1 MKIREIRKE
10 EYDQCQQMIYDIF
23 DKCLAKEYSAK
34 GRETFRNIIRFEDK
48 TTWVAEDN
56 NKIIGVSAIIKNT
69 RHMMYLFI
77 LPQYQGKKI
86 GTLCTNINNINFKDL
101 KKIMKNKFDSEPI
114 IFKNNENFKK
124 IGIISGAAGSL
135 VIDALKEN
143 CDTFITGETKEGS
156 PALAKEAGIN
166 IIYMGHYN
174 SEKIGI
180 IKWKIFKKY

>member
-86 GTLCTNINNINFKDL
+86 GTLLLDK
-101 KKIMKNKFDSEPI
+101 
-114 IFKNNENFKK
+114 
-124 IGIISGAAGSL
+124 
-135 VIDALKEN
+135 V
-143 CDTFITGETKEGS
+143 
-156 PALAKEAGIN
+156 
-166 IIYMGHYN
+166 
-174 SEKIGI
+174 
-180 IKWKIFKKY
+180 KKYLGPGPITVKASRIADKFYLKHGFKPTDEWQEEGELYYLPMKLDI